1 MLKYGLTFIIG
12 LLALTLSGQNDLLIR
27 DISILPMSK
36 DTLLLHKSVLIQNGK
51 IVEIGEKDQIR
62 VPDGAT
68 IVPGTGKF
76 LMPGLAEMHSHL
88 PMEKKVDTFLLTNVA
103 AGVTHLRIMNARA
116 SQMNLKKRV
125 ETNPELIT
133 PKLHYSYIV
142 KKDLNFIEP
151 QFDSALI
158 AAKKDGYNFVKLI
171 SVYNETVFEN
181 LMRAAKRQNMIV
193 CGHYPE
199 HVFLGRLFQFDFR
212 SIEHLGGYESY
223 PDTNYLSLAVQQTK
237 AAGIFNC
244 PTLEWDK
251 MAFFLTYP
259 NNAYKNRLV
268 FKIAP
273 DKYLQKWERDYRA
286 EAKAAGE
293 ASLMSQINQY
303 VPIFKRKQWLLKKMY
318 DNQCLLL
325 LGSDPSSFFQMDGF
339 NMYEEMRNWSELGID
354 NYTILKSATLV
365 PAMFFKEES
374 QWGSVEVGKSA
385 DLLIL
390 SKNPRLDV
398 ENMLSLETTIIG
410 GKMFDKAALLKKL

>member
-1 MLKYGLTFIIG
+1 MLKLGLSLIAGII
-12 LLALTLSGQNDLLIR
+12 ALTLMGQNDLLIR
-27 DISILPMSK
+27 DIAILPMSS
-36 DTLLLHKSVLIQNGK
+36 DTLLVHKSVLIQNGQ
-51 IVEIGEKDQIR
+51 IVEIGDSQMVQTPKNCKVI
-62 VPDGAT
+62 DGA
-68 IVPGTGKF
+68 GKF

-88 PMEKKVDTFLLTNVA
+88 PVEKKVDTFLMTNVA
-103 AGVTHLRIMNARA
+103 AGVTHLRIMNTKS
-116 SQMNLKKRV
+116 SQMALKKRI
-125 ETNPELIT
+125 ENNADFIT
-133 PKLHYSYIV
+133 PKLHYSYII
-142 KKDLNFIEP
+142 KKDVNFIEP

-158 AAKKDGYNFVKLI
+158 AAKRDGYNFVKLLSI
-171 SVYNETVFEN
+171 YNQTVFEN

-199 HVFLGRLFQFDFR
+199 SVFLGRLFQFEFR
-212 SIEHLGGYESY
+212 SIEHLGGYENF
-223 PDTNYLSLAVQQTK
+223 PDTNYLALAVQQTK

-273 DKYLQKWERDYRA
+273 AKYLQRWERDFRA
-286 EAKAAGE
+286 EAKAVGE
-293 ASLMSQINQY
+293 ASLMGQINQY
-303 VPIFKRKQWLLKKMY
+303 LPIFKRKQWLLKKMY

-365 PAMFFKEES
+365 PAMFFKEDA

-390 SKNPRLDV
+390 TKNPRLDV
-398 ENMLSLETTIIG
+398 DNMMSLETTIIG
-410 GKMFDKAALLKKL
+410 GKLFSKAEILKKL